1 MHNVNADLVV
11 KRGMSRKTNELS
23 ERIAIIVF
31 LIPFAAWAFVDDGWI
46 NALAF
51 AIALALAGAEFAC
64 MFRRQGLRPS
74 LPVVVAGIFMIAVG
88 RHTWDGRHAGLIF
101 AITCLAAQIWH
112 LVDYER
118 GAVHS
123 ATDFAITVAGLLLL
137 GWIGSYLVLLRRLPD
152 GLWWML
158 IALPSAWVGDAFA
171 YIGGKAL
178 GRHTFSHRI
187 SPKKT
192 WEGYVIGACMGTLSG
207 IALAML
213 WRIGAGAESEI
224 TLVHGLVL
232 AGGVNFLAP
241 IGDLGISMIKRE
253 FQVKDASSLLPG
265 HGGILDRLD
274 SWLWSGVLAFYL
286 VNWFTI

>member
-1 MHNVNADLVV
+1 VNAGSVA

-23 ERIAIIVF
+23 ERIATIVF
-31 LIPFAAWAFVDDGWI
+31 LIPFAAWAFADDGWI

-51 AIALALAGAEFAC
+51 AIALALAGAEFTR
-64 MFRRQGLRPS
+64 MFRSRGLRPS
-74 LPVVVAGIFMIAVG
+74 LLVVVVGVFLIAIS
-88 RHTWDGRHAGLIF
+88 RHIWDGRYAALIF
-101 AITCLAAQIWH
+101 ACTCLAAQIWH

-118 GAVHS
+118 GADHS
-123 ATDFAITVAGLLLL
+123 ATDFAVTMAGLLLL
-137 GWIGSYLVLLRRLPD
+137 GWIGSYLILLRRLPE

-171 YIGGKAL
+171 YIGGKAF

-213 WRIGAGAESEI
+213 WRIGAGPESEI
-224 TLVHGLVL
+224 TLVNGLLL
-232 AGGVNFLAP
+232 AGVVNFLAP

-253 FQVKDASSLLPG
+253 FQVKDARS
-265 HGGILDRLD
+265 RRD
-274 SWLWSGVLAFYL
+274 S
-286 VNWFTI
+286 

>member
-1 MHNVNADLVV
+1 MSADLVA
-11 KRGMSRKTNELS
+11 KRGMSPKTNELS
-23 ERIAIIVF
+23 ERIAIIAF
-31 LIPFAAWAFVDDGWI
+31 LIPFAAWAFADDGWF

-51 AIALALAGAEFAC
+51 ALVLALAGAEFGC
-64 MFRRQGLRPS
+64 MFRRQDLRPS
-74 LPVVVAGIFMIAVG
+74 LPVIVGGIFLITIG
-88 RHTWDGRHAGLIF
+88 RHIWDGRHAALIF
-101 AITCLAAQIWH
+101 ACSCLAAQIWH

-118 GAVHS
+118 GAAHS
-123 ATDFAITVAGLLLL
+123 ATDFAITLADLLLL

-171 YIGGKAL
+171 YIGGKAF

-192 WEGYVIGACMGTLSG
+192 WEGYLIGACMGTLSG
-207 IALAML
+207 LALAML
-213 WRIGAGAESEI
+213 WRIGAGAESPI
-224 TLVHGLVL
+224 TLVNGLIL
-232 AGGVNFLAP
+232 AGVVNFLAP

-253 FQVKDASSLLPG
+253 FHVKDASSLLPG
-265 HGGILDRLD
+265 HGGLLDRLD

-286 VNWFTI
+286 VLWFII